1 MNGILYYIQEAQL
14 QWQEI
19 ILFDFSESDLKKC
32 FISSSIILYYPQF
45 F

>member
-19 ILFDFSESDLKKC
+19 ILFDFSESDLKKM
-32 FISSSIILYYPQF
+32 FY
-45 F
+45 